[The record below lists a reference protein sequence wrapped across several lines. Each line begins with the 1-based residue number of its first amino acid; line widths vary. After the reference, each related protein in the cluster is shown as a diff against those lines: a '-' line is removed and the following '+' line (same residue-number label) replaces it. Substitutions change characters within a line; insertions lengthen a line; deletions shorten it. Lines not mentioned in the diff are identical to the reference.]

1 MLPKNEWIINH
12 LFLWNIWSFHLQY
25 YIFCGVTTL
34 WGVNVVPTMAVFIY
48 ILSIQKMKYVSPLL
62 KHHMYVINGCFIV
75 PWEVWGSNFAMGLN
89 TSVLGYINNTVSY
102 IPLAVAVLF
111 WLYPLFTDKG
121 PKKKRMRPW
130 DRPARTFI
138 LPMLAIC
145 AIDAMIIELCN
156 TRKHL
161 QKNKL
166 KCKSCPLWKCL
177 ILKVQKLH

>member
-1 MLPKNEWIINH
+1 ME
-12 LFLWNIWSFHLQY
+12 Y
-25 YIFCGVTTL
+25 
-34 WGVNVVPTMAVFIY
+34 M
-48 ILSIQKMKYVSPLL
+48 ILSFAILYLL
-62 KHHMYVINGCFIV
+62 WSNHSLRSECGAYNGCVHLHTQYTKDEICHMYVINGCFIV
-75 PWEVWGSNFAMGLN
+75 PWKVWGSNFAMGLN

-111 WLYPLFTDKG
+111 WLYPIFTDKG
-121 PKKKRMRPW
+121 TKKKRMRPW

-138 LPMLAIC
+138 LCMLAIC

-177 ILKVQKLH
+177 ILKVQKLHYWSFLETKRK